1 MIKSKIKPGF
11 SMAVSLYFEDFQ
23 LMRIQ
28 DSFPFTLRFNRNVLE
43 ILDPL
48 WENIHKS
55 ILN

>member
-28 DSFPFTLRFNRNVLE
+28 DSFPFTFFWAGN
-43 ILDPL
+43 P
-48 WENIHKS
+48 KS
-55 ILN
+55 ELFWGL